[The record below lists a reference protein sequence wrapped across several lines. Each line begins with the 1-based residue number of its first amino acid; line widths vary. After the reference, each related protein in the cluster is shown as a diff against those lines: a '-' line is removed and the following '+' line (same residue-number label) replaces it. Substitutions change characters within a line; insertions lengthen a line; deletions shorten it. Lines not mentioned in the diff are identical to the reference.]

1 MKEIIANSLKGS
13 IKPPLDSVLES
24 VILQRSYFPL
34 LPTVISQ
41 EENDPNEKAIIL
53 DYRKC
58 EHLSFLKFIPDIIIS
73 PSLLQPIA
81 KQSKNTLFINPGFI
95 FKGENLGSYASLSI
109 YCPNNNNDLDILK
122 RIKSDIVKLYKVEKM
137 IEDI

>member
-1 MKEIIANSLKGS
+1 MIANSLKGS
-13 IKPPLDSVLES
+13 SKPPLDSVLES
-24 VILQRSYFPL
+24 LILQRSYFPL
-34 LPTVISQ
+34 LPTVINQ
-41 EENDPNEKAIIL
+41 DENDNNEKAIIV

-95 FKGENLGSYASLSI
+95 FKGDNLGSYASLNI
-109 YCPNNNNDLDILK
+109 HCPNNNNELDILK
-122 RIKSDIVKLYKVEKM
+122 RIKSDLVKLNKVDKM

>member
-41 EENDPNEKAIIL
+41 EENDPNEKAIIQNISRL
-53 DYRKC
+53 QLRRNRSLWY
-58 EHLSFLKFIPDIIIS
+58 KFFS
-73 PSLLQPIA
+73 H
-81 KQSKNTLFINPGFI
+81 
-95 FKGENLGSYASLSI
+95 FKLPL
-109 YCPNNNNDLDILK
+109 
-122 RIKSDIVKLYKVEKM
+122 IKLHY
-137 IEDI
+137 